1 MSMTKKTISIWAKK
15 NFIFWFIDNYRF
27 SNEHPTN
34 ILQELAQT
42 EELLS
47 RLKLV
52 MNGSYL
58 RPLIVISTEGIG
70 MPPLLYKTNDQNQ
83 TDLQLILEHLY
94 SERETPIYLTLY
106 FPERSVSE
114 PYLTV
119 VEETGSLNQNRTD
132 QLLIDFELSLWFAG
146 FKREQERAEIFKQI
160 DRSLAE
166 GKKSQ
171 FRQLVKKLKG
181 L

>member
-1 MSMTKKTISIWAKK
+1 MTKKTVSIWAKK
-15 NFIFWFIDNYRF
+15 NFIFWFIDNNHF
-27 SNEHPTN
+27 SNENPVN

-58 RPLIVISTEGIG
+58 RPLVVISTEGIG
-70 MPPLLYKTNDQNQ
+70 MPPLLYKTIDQNQ
-83 TDLQLILEHLY
+83 TDLQMIMEHLY
-94 SERETPIYLTLY
+94 MERDTPIYLTLY
-106 FPERSVSE
+106 FPERSACES
-114 PYLTV
+114 YLTV
-119 VEETGSLNQNRTD
+119 VEDTGGFNPNQTN

-146 FKREQERAEIFKQI
+146 FKRDQDKAEILKQI

-166 GKKSQ
+166 GKKRQ
-171 FRQLVKKLKG
+171 FRRLVKILKG

>member
-1 MSMTKKTISIWAKK
+1 MTKKAVSVWAKK
-15 NFIFWFIDNYRF
+15 NFIYWFIDNYRF
-27 SNEHPTN
+27 SNENPVD

-47 RLKLV
+47 RLILV
-52 MNGSYL
+52 MNGSFL
-58 RPLIVISTEGIG
+58 RPLIVISTEGTG
-70 MPPLLYKTNDQNQ
+70 MPPLLFKTNDQNQ

-94 SERETPIYLTLY
+94 LEREAPIYLTLY
-106 FPERSVSE
+106 YPERSISE
-114 PYLTV
+114 PFLSVAEKMGY
-119 VEETGSLNQNRTD
+119 LNQNQNS

-146 FKREQERAEIFKQI
+146 FKREQERAEILKQI

-166 GKKSQ
+166 GKKRQ
-171 FRQLVKKLKG
+171 FRQLVKKLKS